1 MKTSSPSD
9 RTYDHPVRIVQF
21 GEGNFLRAF
30 WDKAI
35 HELNLEGKF
44 KGQIAVVQPIE
55 RGLVNELARQ
65 DYQYTV
71 CLQSQ
76 GDESLTKVESIKTG
90 INPYTEFDR
99 FLELA
104 KSPDLR
110 IVISNTTEAGI
121 VYDEE
126 DSLEARPPRSFP
138 VKLLLFLKTRY
149 QAFSGK
155 KGSGLLLFPS
165 ELIENN
171 GDALKRVLV
180 QLAGKFAL
188 DKAFVEWLQT
198 ENFFFNTLV
207 DGIVTGYPKDEIDA
221 LQSRIGYEDRM
232 LVKGE
237 SYQILVIKGDETF
250 RGEFPI
256 EHAKLNVVWTD
267 DLRPYR
273 DIKVRVMN
281 GFQTHL
287 SHIGYLAGI
296 ETEREALNDAQLGP
310 YLNKMLYDEIVPSLP
325 FPKEDVLQFADK
337 MLVRLDNPFI
347 RHLLR
352 DINLNSFSKF
362 QTRLQPSMEYWT
374 TRGTEPTGLLFALA
388 ATIAFY
394 HVARQDGKEY
404 FGSCCGLDYPLYD
417 TPAILK
423 SLQEVSAKHPSDVRA
438 YCLDVLSDSKLWMS
452 VPNLTDRAI
461 EMVVSM
467 AVSIKTNGIFATVGS
482 IREGGF

>member
-1 MKTSSPSD
+1 MKTLRASD

-30 WDKAI
+30 WDKAM
-35 HELNLEGKF
+35 HELNVDGVF

-55 RGLVNELARQ
+55 RGKVADLARQ
-65 DYQYTV
+65 DYLYTV

-76 GDESLTKVESIKTG
+76 GEESITKVESIKTG
-90 INPYTEFDR
+90 IDPYTQFDR

-110 IVISNTTEAGI
+110 FVFSNTTEAGI
-121 VYDEE
+121 VFDEE
-126 DSLEARPPRSFP
+126 DSLDASPPRSYP
-138 VKLLLFLKTRY
+138 AKLLLFLLTRY
-149 QAFSGK
+149 RAFAGK
-155 KGSGLLLFPS
+155 KGSGLLIFPS

-180 QLAGKFAL
+180 KLAEKFAL
-188 DKAFVEWLQT
+188 GHAFLEWLEK
-198 ENFFFNTLV
+198 ENAFFNTLV
-207 DGIVTGYPKDEIDA
+207 DGIVTGFPKDEIDA
-221 LQSRIGYEDRM
+221 LQGRIGYEDQM

-237 SYQILVIKGDETF
+237 TYQILVIKGDESF
-250 RGEFPI
+250 RKEFPI

-296 ETEREALNDAQLGP
+296 ETEREALNDTQLGP
-310 YLNKMLYDEIVPSLP
+310 YLHKMLFEEIVPSLA
-325 FPKEDVLQFADK
+325 FPREDVIKFADK
-337 MLVRLDNPFI
+337 MIHRLDNPYI
-347 RHLLR
+347 KHLLR

-374 TRGTEPTGLLFALA
+374 RQGKEPVGLLFALA

-394 HVARQDGKEY
+394 TVVRKEGKDY
-404 FGSCCGLDYPLYD
+404 HGSCCGLDYPVFD

-423 SLQEVSAKHPSDVRA
+423 SLQELYAKHKDADRS
-438 YCLDVLSDSKLWMS
+438 YCLELLGDKGLWMS
-452 VPNLTDRAI
+452 VPVLTERAS
-461 EMVVSM
+461 EMVVAM
-467 AVSIKTNGIFATVGS
+467 VAGIRSKGMFATVAS